1 MKTKKKVYT
10 DKQYRLTQAV
20 APLAFMLPTRNSKR
34 FPLMHFDEETGINRS
49 LRYASNQKSPFE
61 DEQDGNALLTP
72 IIFEDGFLHVAK
84 ENQILQEFLFYH
96 PLNGKKFSEVNAA
109 KDAEQEVEDLMI
121 EADAL
126 IEAKSLS
133 LDQLE
138 TVCRVLFNK
147 DTTKVSTAELKRDI
161 LVYAKNYPSDFME
174 VISDPE
180 LKMQGTVQQFFDRG
194 FLTFR
199 KSNKEVWFATSTN
212 KTKLLNVPYG
222 QNGMDLVVSHLKSD
236 DGLEVLKYLES
247 LL

>member
-1 MKTKKKVYT
+1 
-10 DKQYRLTQAV
+10 
-20 APLAFMLPTRNSKR
+20 
-34 FPLMHFDEETGINRS
+34 
-49 LRYASNQKSPFE
+49 
-61 DEQDGNALLTP
+61 
-72 IIFEDGFLHVAK
+72 
-84 ENQILQEFLFYH
+84 
-96 PLNGKKFSEVNAA
+96 
-109 KDAEQEVEDLMI
+109 MI

-194 FLTFR
+194 FLAFR